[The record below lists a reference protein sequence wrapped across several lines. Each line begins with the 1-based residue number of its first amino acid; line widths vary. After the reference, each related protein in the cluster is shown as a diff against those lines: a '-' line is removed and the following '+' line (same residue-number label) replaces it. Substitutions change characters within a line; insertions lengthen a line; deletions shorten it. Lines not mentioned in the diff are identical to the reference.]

1 MRRRTRPGARGI
13 LAPFIVTLALIAA
26 VFPSAAAAAPA
37 DGKVARVKVIVTYD
51 GRPGRADE
59 RAIERLAGKVKYRY
73 RIVDAIAAEV
83 PRGQLKQLA
92 RQPGVSDV
100 ELDGKLT
107 SFDHGA
113 NTGDLEYENAWG
125 VEHIGSRAVHLAGIN
140 GSGIKV
146 AVIDTGID
154 YIHDDPVDVPYVVD
168 PEFNG
173 IYAGGYDFFNGD
185 ADPFDDNGHGT
196 HVSGILAAAHNGY
209 LVTGVA
215 PGVDLFALKILNA
228 NGEGEYSGLI
238 AALQWVVDYNT
249 ANAVDIRVV
258 NMSLGGHEVSAALQ
272 AAVEVTAASGVLLAA
287 ASGNVNPL
295 VWQELLYG
303 CPVAYPAAYP
313 QVLST
318 TFTNEND
325 ALTGYSCTGPEV
337 DVAAP
342 GDQIASTVPIGTC
355 MFCDPKGY
363 SFQSG
368 TSMASPHLAGTLAL
382 LLDAGLA
389 DAGSPGLLDD
399 ARAAICSTADVG
411 FGVNSTP
418 IQTTD
423 PRYPTYFG
431 CGVIDADGAVLGL
444 VPPPP
449 PPTNTPP
456 VAVDDAATVAEDVGG
471 SIAVLANDTDA
482 DGNALSI
489 VSVGT
494 PAHGTAVANAT
505 GTVTYMPAANYF
517 GSDTFDYVVGDG
529 AGGTD
534 TGSVSL
540 TVTSVNDPPVAND
553 DVASTAYQTAVAVPV
568 LANDTDVDGGPLGVV
583 SVGAASHG
591 TVTIGPGGSV
601 TYTPAAGYS
610 GPDAFGYTAG
620 DGAGGT
626 ATATV
631 NVTVGAAPPPASPFH
646 VGDLDGSATKSGTR
660 WTARVTIGVHTSTD
674 AALAGAVVTGTWS
687 SGGTAR
693 CTTGTNG
700 RCLVSRTKLPNA
712 TASITFIVTSVT
724 WSGGTYLP
732 SANHDPDR
740 DSNGTTI
747 AIAKPA

>member
-1 MRRRTRPGARGI
+1 MRRRMRRGVRLI
-13 LAPFIVTLALIAA
+13 IAPYVVVLVLVAA
-26 VFPSAAAAAPA
+26 VFPAAAVGAPSEAKA
-37 DGKVARVKVIVTYD
+37 DRVQVIVTYD
-51 GRPGRADE
+51 DHPGRADE
-59 RAIERLAGKVKYRY
+59 RAIERLDGKVRHRY

-83 PRGQLKQLA
+83 PRGLLKQLA
-92 RQPGVSDV
+92 GQPGVTSV

-113 NTGDLEYENAWG
+113 NSGDLEYENAWG

-140 GSGIKV
+140 GTGIKV

-168 PEFNG
+168 PEFTG

-238 AALQWVVDYNT
+238 AALQWIVDYNV
-249 ANAVDIRVV
+249 ANAVDIRVI
-258 NMSLGGHEVSAALQ
+258 NMSLGGHDVSAALQ
-272 AAVEVTAASGVLLAA
+272 SAVEATAASGVLLAA

-313 QVLST
+313 DVLST
-318 TFTNEND
+318 TFTNGNN

-342 GDQIASTVPIGTC
+342 GDEIASTVPVGTC

-382 LLDAGLA
+382 LLDAGLT
-389 DAGSPGLLDD
+389 DTGNPGLLDD
-399 ARAAICSTADVG
+399 ARSAICSTADAG

-418 IQTTD
+418 IPTND
-423 PRYPTYFG
+423 PRYPKYFG

-449 PPTNTPP
+449 PPPNSPP
-456 VAVDDAATVAEDVGG
+456 IAVDDAATVAEDVGG

-482 DGNALSI
+482 DGNSLSI

-494 PAHGTAVANAT
+494 PAHGTTVANAN

-517 GSDTFDYVVGDG
+517 GSDAFDYVVGDG

-534 TGSVSL
+534 TASVSV

-553 DVASTAYQTAVAVPV
+553 DSASTPYQTAVAVPV
-568 LANDTDVDGGPLGVV
+568 LANDTDVDGDLLGVV
-583 SVGAASHG
+583 SVGAASNG

-610 GPDAFGYTAG
+610 GPDAFTYMAG

-626 ATATV
+626 DTGAV
-631 NVTVGAAPPPASPFH
+631 SVTVGAASPPPSPFH
-646 VGDLDGSATKSGTR
+646 VGDLDRSATKFGNR
-660 WTARVTIGVHTSTD
+660 WTARVTIGVDSATH
-674 AALAGAVVTGTWS
+674 AALVGAVVTGSWS
-687 SGGTAR
+687 SGGTAT

-700 RCLVSRTKLPNA
+700 RCLVSKAKLPG
-712 TASITFIVTSVT
+712 TTTGVTFTVTSVV
-724 WSGGTYLP
+724 WSGGSYVPLE
-732 SANHDPDR
+732 NHDPDG
-740 DSNGTTI
+740 DSNGT
-747 AIAKPA
+747 AISVAKPT

>member
-1 MRRRTRPGARGI
+1 MGHRTRQGARVI
-13 LAPFIVTLALIAA
+13 LAPSLVVLALIAA
-26 VFPSAAAAAPA
+26 VLPSVAAAAPA
-37 DGKVARVKVIVTYD
+37 DAKVKVIVTYD

-92 RQPGVSDV
+92 SQPGVTDV

-185 ADPFDDNGHGT
+185 TDPFDDNGHGT

-411 FGVNSTP
+411 FGVLSTP
-418 IQTTD
+418 IPTTD
-423 PRYPTYFG
+423 PRYATYFG

-456 VAVDDAATVAEDVGG
+456 VAVDDVATVAEDVGG

-482 DGNALSI
+482 DGNSLSI
-489 VSVGT
+489 VSAGA
-494 PAHGTAVANAT
+494 PAHGTTVANAN

-517 GSDTFDYVVGDG
+517 GPDTFDYVVGDG

-610 GPDAFGYTAG
+610 GSDAFGYTAG

-626 ATATV
+626 DTATV

-700 RCLVSRTKLPNA
+700 RCVVSRTKLPSA
-712 TASITFIVTSVT
+712 TASVTFTVTSVT
-724 WSGGTYLP
+724 WSGGTYVP
-732 SANHDPDR
+732 SANHDPDD

>member
-1 MRRRTRPGARGI
+1 MRHRTRQGARVI
-13 LAPFIVTLALIAA
+13 LARSFVILALIAA
-26 VFPSAAAAAPA
+26 AFPSAATAAPV
-37 DGKVARVKVIVTYD
+37 DARVKVIVTYD
-51 GRPGRADE
+51 GHPGRADE
-59 RAIERLAGKVKYRY
+59 RAIERLAGKVKHRY
-73 RIVDAIAAEV
+73 HIVDAIAAEV
-83 PRGQLKQLA
+83 PSGKLKQLA
-92 RQPGVSDV
+92 GQPGVADV

-107 SFDHGA
+107 SFDHVA
-113 NTGDLEYENAWG
+113 ATGDLEYENAWG
-125 VEHIGSRAVHLAGIN
+125 VEHIGSRAVHQAGID

-154 YIHDDPVDVPYVVD
+154 YIHDDPDDVPYVVD

-196 HVSGILAAAHNGY
+196 HVSGILAADHNGY

-258 NMSLGGHEVSAALQ
+258 NMSLGGHDVSAALQ
-272 AAVEVTAASGVLLAA
+272 AAVEATAASGVLLAA
-287 ASGNVNPL
+287 ASGNVNPF

-318 TFTNEND
+318 TFTNGND

-342 GDQIASTVPIGTC
+342 GDEIASTVPVGTC
-355 MFCDPKGY
+355 MFCSDTGY
-363 SFQSG
+363 SYQSG

-411 FGVNSTP
+411 FGVTSTP
-418 IQTTD
+418 IPTTD

-444 VPPPP
+444 VPPAPP
-449 PPTNTPP
+449 PPNTPP
-456 VAVDDAATVAEDVGG
+456 VAVDDAATVVEDVGG

-482 DGNALSI
+482 DGDALSVI
-489 VSVGT
+489 SAGT
-494 PAHGTAVANAT
+494 PAHGTTALNGN
-505 GTVTYMPAANYF
+505 GTLTYMPAANYS
-517 GSDTFDYVVGDG
+517 GSDAFDYVVGDG

-534 TGSVSL
+534 TGSVTL

-553 DVASTAYQTAVAVPV
+553 DVASTPYQTAVAVPV
-568 LANDTDVDGGPLGVV
+568 LANDTDVDGGTLGVV
-583 SVGAASHG
+583 SVGAATNG

-610 GPDAFGYTAG
+610 GPDAFRYTVG

-626 ATATV
+626 ATASV
-631 NVTVGAAPPPASPFH
+631 SVTVGAAPPPPSPFH
-646 VGDLDGSATKSGTR
+646 VGDLDRSATKSGSR
-660 WTARVTIGVHTSTD
+660 WTARVTIGVHTSNHG
-674 AALAGAVVTGTWS
+674 ALAGALVSGGWS
-687 SGGTAR
+687 SGGTAT

-700 RCLVSRTKLPNA
+700 RCSLSRTKLPG
-712 TASITFIVTSVT
+712 TTTSVTFTVTSVA
-724 WSGGTYLP
+724 WSGGTYVP
-732 SANHDPDR
+732 SANHDPDGES
-740 DSNGTTI
+740 DGTTI
-747 AIAKPA
+747 SIAKPT

>member
-1 MRRRTRPGARGI
+1 MGHRTRQGARVI
-13 LAPFIVTLALIAA
+13 LAPSLVVLALIAA
-26 VFPSAAAAAPA
+26 VLPSVAAAAPA
-37 DGKVARVKVIVTYD
+37 DAKVKVIVTYD

-92 RQPGVSDV
+92 RQPGVTDV

-272 AAVEVTAASGVLLAA
+272 AAVEATAASGVLLAA

-318 TFTNEND
+318 TFTNGND

-411 FGVNSTP
+411 FGVLSTP
-418 IQTTD
+418 IPTTD
-423 PRYPTYFG
+423 PRYATYFG

-456 VAVDDAATVAEDVGG
+456 VAVDDVATVAEDVGG

-517 GSDTFDYVVGDG
+517 GPDTFDYVVGDG

-700 RCLVSRTKLPNA
+700 RCLVSRTKLPSA
-712 TASITFIVTSVT
+712 TASVTFIVTSVT
-724 WSGGTYLP
+724 WSGGTYVP
-732 SANHDPDR
+732 SANHDPDG